1 VALLIPFLN
10 STLLFS
16 SISPDFKKYLW
27 DELWNC
33 EKFVGLDYKTLKHMP
48 TYLRKIHIH
57 KHNEYISEQNEKAR
71 QRSLKNKNKK

>member
-1 VALLIPFLN
+1 
-10 STLLFS
+10 
-16 SISPDFKKYLW
+16 
-27 DELWNC
+27 
-33 EKFVGLDYKTLKHMP
+33 MP